1 MFWEKF
7 VLILQQSSRVGFSQ
21 YGPTVPFKRSILHLN
36 RCSLHAR
43 PSYHTAFNLIL
54 QLAQLQ
60 LLRQSMPSNWQLA
73 SCALEQLAGILVF
86 APHPTHLRPLT
97 PDAIKDCSTLFPL
110 GSEDRV
116 WGGKELLVQLIWTMQ
131 PSRATLIVS
140 SCNSSYWDGKVSA
153 QTENILK
160 ESAPKPYHL
169 LYNQRFSF
177 ISSQSWASYLK
188 KQPLCGLDKLNQA
201 RHWKENDKLYTI
213 VGRKYPDS

>member
-1 MFWEKF
+1 MEVVYTHLNNHYAIVHAMHVYIIDASGK
-7 VLILQQSSRVGFSQ
+7 VCLSRVGFSQ
-21 YGPTVPFKRSILHLN
+21 CGPAVPFKRSILHLN
-36 RCSLHAR
+36 RCGLHAC

-116 WGGKELLVQLIWTMQ
+116 WGGNELLVQPMQ
-131 PSRATLIVS
+131 PGRVS
-140 SCNSSYWDGKVSA
+140 SCNPGYWDGTVSA

-169 LYNQRFSF
+169 LFNQRFSF

-188 KQPLCGLDKLNQA
+188 KQPLCGTDRPNQA
-201 RHWKENDKLYTI
+201 RHWKEK
-213 VGRKYPDS
+213 R